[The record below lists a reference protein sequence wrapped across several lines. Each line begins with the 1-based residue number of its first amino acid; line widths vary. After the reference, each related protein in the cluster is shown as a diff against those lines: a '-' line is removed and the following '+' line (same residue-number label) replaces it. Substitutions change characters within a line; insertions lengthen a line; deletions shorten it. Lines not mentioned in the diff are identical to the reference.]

1 MSESA
6 IAELF
11 CLESMESGE
20 SVDVESVDV
29 MSMESMYAS
38 IKTPY
43 ALVEEESVFFYTEL
57 GNYYLAKTSEVSGGI
72 KYTYKSLIEGEL
84 PFTVFIEFAT
94 DADLAEF
101 E

>member
-11 CLESMESGE
+11 CLESGESMESME

-29 MSMESMYAS
+29 KSVGAS

-72 KYTYKSLIEGEL
+72 KYTYKSLIEGEI

-94 DADLAEF
+94 DAELAEF

>member
-11 CLESMESGE
+11 CLESMESRE
-20 SVDVESVDV
+20 SRESRKR
-29 MSMESMYAS
+29 MESMYAS

-72 KYTYKSLIEGEL
+72 KYTYESSVKGEL
-84 PFTVFIEFAT
+84 PFTFFLEYAT
-94 DADLAEF
+94 ESELAEF
-101 E
+101 AEFE